1 MRMRLCLNFVLSI
14 LSLID
19 MQHLK
24 IVLFHDT
31 LYEGNHS
38 SSLRVIFGGSVVL
51 RRMKSDEPG
60 LGWNKQG
67 AQGTVFG
74 EGVHPAWVRARSVAA
89 TEHLRHGVLAPQ
101 RASPLSQLR
110 ACRWSPGS
118 FRTRQWYLALRAD
131 FTRHL
136 WRALPDIRKRTLCG
150 AGDEEQAC
158 VRVKGPS
165 LPISRWLSY

>member
-24 IVLFHDT
+24 IFLFHDT

-38 SSLRVIFGGSVVL
+38 SSLRVIFGGSIVL

-67 AQGTVFG
+67 AQGAVFG
-74 EGVHPAWVRARSVAA
+74 EGAHPEGVGAGSAAA
-89 TEHLRHGVLAPQ
+89 TERLRHGVLAPQ
-101 RASPLSQLR
+101 LASPLSQLW
-110 ACRWSPGS
+110 AWRWSPGS
-118 FRTRQWYLALRAD
+118 VRTHQWYLALRAD

-136 WRALPDIRKRTLCG
+136 RRALPDVRKCTLCG
-150 AGDEEQAC
+150 VQVMKNRHG
-158 VRVKGPS
+158 
-165 LPISRWLSY
+165 